1 MNDITFTS
9 GFNFRTIVFDKFHHT
24 DNRAG
29 APEHYFAYM
38 LSGRCK
44 ITTESET
51 VEIHEGD
58 IFYIPNKCSY
68 QSYWYGEPEIKFVSL
83 GFICLPN
90 FENRSYPV
98 QTIPSDP
105 QSVDIILSLADHMT
119 LSASDIGTFYTLVGI
134 LMPKMSH
141 YTLCRTR
148 EIVEKTQKFLAEH
161 PFAKTADVAKYCAV
175 SEAALYS
182 AFQKASDITPNQL
195 RNQLILEKA
204 KDILITTDKPIEY
217 ISNLLQFSSA
227 SYFRKKF
234 KEHFNMT
241 PKEMRKRY
249 RI

>member
-9 GFNFRTIVFDKFHHT
+9 GFKFCTIRFDKFHHT

-29 APEHYFAYM
+29 APAHYFAYM

-51 VEIHEGD
+51 VEINEGE

-68 QSYWYGEPEIKFVSL
+68 QSYWYGEPEIKFISL
-83 GFICLPN
+83 GFLCLPN

-98 QTIPSDP
+98 QTIPNDS
-105 QSVDIILSLADHMT
+105 QAVDILLSLADHMP
-119 LSASDIGTFYTLVGI
+119 LSASDIGSFYTLVGI

-141 YTLCRTR
+141 NAVCRTR
-148 EIVEKTQKFLAEH
+148 EIVEHTEKYLAEH
-161 PFAKTADVAKYCAV
+161 PFAKTADVAKHCAV

-182 AFQKASDITPNQL
+182 AFQKSSDITPNQL
-195 RNQLILEKA
+195 RNRLLLEKA

-217 ISNLLQFSSA
+217 ISNLLQFSST

-234 KEHFNMT
+234 KEYFNMT